1 MVVCKDIGQDTLGEL
16 AMSVLVR
23 FNPASLTKEQYEESV
38 RRLREAVPVAGLDY
52 HVCSGATGRLKVTE
66 KVQP

>member
-1 MVVCKDIGQDTLGEL
+1 
-16 AMSVLVR
+16 MSVLVR

-38 RRLREAVPVAGLDY
+38 RRLREAGVLPAAGLDY
-52 HVCSGATGRLKVTE
+52 HVCSGVTGRLKVTE

>member
-1 MVVCKDIGQDTLGEL
+1 
-16 AMSVLVR
+16 MSVLVR